1 VGVRVPRP
9 TVSRAAAGFSAIG
22 AVVYWVG
29 VSPWCPLEGSL
40 RFLAAG
46 VVRRPCFVPFPS
58 ESAEL
63 ARLGGRPHHLGLLH
77 LVVSSLSCAVAVATD
92 FVSSVFD
99 RGFQRSWALSLGSW
113 GSSTSPCWMSRS
125 GPWSLGASRFGGCS
139 CCFSLSAGVGV
150 PPVPFSFQRFV
161 PLLRSYWL

>member
-1 VGVRVPRP
+1 
-9 TVSRAAAGFSAIG
+9 
-22 AVVYWVG
+22 VYWVG

-92 FVSSVFD
+92 FLGVSSGFD
-99 RGFQRSWALSLGSW
+99 RGFQRSWSLGLEPWALRFLDESLLDVEVRSLVPW
-113 GSSTSPCWMSRS
+113 GVAPWGLFLLFLVVS
-125 GPWSLGASRFGGCS
+125 GRWCPTCAFFFSAFCSLFEVILAVVAVYQ
-139 CCFSLSAGVGV
+139 CFSGES
-150 PPVPFSFQRFV
+150 
-161 PLLRSYWL
+161 